1 MCLKELGFGT
11 IAYSSALFNT
21 SSNNKYE
28 GKSNISIL
36 NNYFILN
43 IPCQKLGKYFLFPFN
58 KKHSLKK
65 KCFLFLPILCM
76 SIEMEESHVSSYIYI
91 SSWMSPTFSR
101 AYFYKACVRD
111 GHLRVKS
118 LLWIIA
124 TLA

>member
-21 SSNNKYE
+21 SSSNKYE

-43 IPCQKLGKYFLFPFN
+43 IPCQKLGKDSLFPFT

-65 KCFLFLPILCM
+65 KCFLF
-76 SIEMEESHVSSYIYI
+76 
-91 SSWMSPTFSR
+91 F
-101 AYFYKACVRD
+101 AYFVHVYRD
-111 GHLRVKS
+111 GGVPCKFIYLYM
-118 LLWIIA
+118 
-124 TLA
+124 